1 MSVIAIPSVLTDKLG
16 NKGAEAFTEIIKEI
30 DLEARK
36 EAITISDER
45 FERRL
50 AEEMGKVRTEIATAK
65 SELKTE
71 IERNKSETLKWMF
84 IFWIGQIAVLSG
96 IIFTML
102 KLYFRD

>member
-1 MSVIAIPSVLTDKLG
+1 
-16 NKGAEAFTEIIKEI
+16 
-30 DLEARK
+30 
-36 EAITISDER
+36 
-45 FERRL
+45 
-50 AEEMGKVRTEIATAK
+50 MGKVRTEIATAK